1 MDSKV
6 CVFLLVALL
15 GVALALAGSIAGGSM
30 EAVLAGKRQYGAAQ
44 LMMTPVTATPTSVLG
59 VEVRRRVLGSISPS
73 SLDPNRAACIGSCPA
88 AGGAYTGRGCQRV
101 YQCSTG

>member
-15 GVALALAGSIAGGSM
+15 GVALALAGPIAGGSM
-30 EAVLAGKRQYGAAQ
+30 EAVLAGKRQ
-44 LMMTPVTATPTSVLG
+44 P
-59 VEVRRRVLGSISPS
+59 ISPS

-88 AGGAYTGRGCQRV
+88 AGGAYTGRGC
-101 YQCSTG
+101 